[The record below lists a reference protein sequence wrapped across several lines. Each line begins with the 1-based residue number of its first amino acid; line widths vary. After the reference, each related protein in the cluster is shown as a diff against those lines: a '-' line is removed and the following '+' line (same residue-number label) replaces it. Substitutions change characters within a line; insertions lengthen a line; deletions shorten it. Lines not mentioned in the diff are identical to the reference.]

1 MKKKTFAVF
10 VALILVISA
19 VIGGTLAWLQAESEE
34 VVNTFTFG
42 DINIDLNETDV
53 DGEGGTKTNA
63 YKLIP
68 GELAV
73 KDPKVTVEKG
83 SEECYVFVKVTETN
97 NTLGTGKV
105 IEYTV
110 DAANWKLVSEDK
122 ENNIYIYVY
131 TNNTAAAAVVDAS
144 ASAVVTKSVLAE
156 ILDSDNTKTGKHIE
170 VNSALTKEDIEEMA
184 ASTDAETGAEIA
196 AKYPEIRFDACAVQS
211 DTISYAEAERIAI
224 GLLNPTAGE

>member
-1 MKKKTFAVF
+1 MKKKIFAVF

-83 SEECYVFVKVTETN
+83 SEKCYVFVKVTEDN
-97 NTLGTGKV
+97 NTLGAGKV

-110 DAANWKLVSEDK
+110 DAANWKLVVGTD
-122 ENNIYIYVY
+122 NIYVY
-131 TNNTAAAAVVDAS
+131 TNGTEEAAVVNAS
-144 ASAVVTKSVLAE
+144 DNAVVTASVLAE
-156 ILDSDNTKTGKHIE
+156 ISNSNNEKTGKHIE

-184 ASTDAETGAEIA
+184 ESTDTETGEKIA
-196 AKYPEIRFDACAVQS
+196 TYPEIRFDACAVQS